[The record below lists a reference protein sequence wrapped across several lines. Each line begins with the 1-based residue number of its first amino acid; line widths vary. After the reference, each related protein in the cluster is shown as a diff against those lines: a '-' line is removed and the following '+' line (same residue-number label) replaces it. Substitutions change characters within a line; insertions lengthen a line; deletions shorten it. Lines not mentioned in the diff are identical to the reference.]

1 MRAPARA
8 GSSRLGDTVAPPPGS
23 ASSSALLSLLTARTR
38 AQSRSLRDRPP
49 AGGELVANTAPRPT
63 PAFAT
68 LSASRTLTPA
78 SAQEVLRAARFG
90 HSVADP
96 KGARPP
102 SRTGAQAARAK
113 WFGPYLIGYRRSAS
127 GSGGNHYLIVR
138 LRRTA
143 SLQSPSVTAFGKF
156 GAAA

>member
-1 MRAPARA
+1 MNRIATWTSCMQCHKAIVPPGRLSCQWEGVPVAIRAPARA

-23 ASSSALLSLLTARTR
+23 ASSSALTSLLTARTR
-38 AQSRSLRDRPP
+38 AQSWSLRDRPP

-63 PAFAT
+63 PAWRTGSARAKPNAT

-102 SRTGAQAARAK
+102 SRAR
-113 WFGPYLIGYRRSAS
+113 PMCETSR
-127 GSGGNHYLIVR
+127 N
-138 LRRTA
+138 
-143 SLQSPSVTAFGKF
+143 
-156 GAAA
+156 